1 MAGRIADFARRP
13 PRERAAIYA
22 GVIAL
27 LGLLYWQFGL
37 SPVRKA
43 GKDAEA
49 ELASAQEQGRKLNKD
64 KRARDELVAQQE
76 KLKEQIEQNQ
86 KALPTDAEM
95 PAFFDMLARKFAEA
109 GVQVN
114 RREVKREISVE
125 NFVKAPVDV
134 EIVGTYYQIKQFF
147 ASLRPR
153 TDATAATPGVGS
165 GEKDRIVTV
174 EDVNVSNPRIV
185 NGQLLLTA
193 KFTAST
199 FRAIAPPPPP
209 PTPGAPATP
218 PPAAPTPAAP
228 TPAAPTPAAPGV
240 DPSTSKPPLTP
251 AAAKQAADA
260 AYDTSANRARGVG
273 SDAPPAAGSGADRP
287 KGGQ

>member
-1 MAGRIADFARRP
+1 MASALSDFARRP
-13 PRERAAIYA
+13 PGTRAAVYV
-22 GVIAL
+22 GVAAA

-37 SPVRKA
+37 SPVRSSVKA
-43 GKDAEA
+43 AEA
-49 ELASAQEQGRKLNKD
+49 ELESEVGNSRRLAKEKKE
-64 KRARDELVAQQE
+64 RDELIATQE
-76 KLKEQIEQNQ
+76 QLKVQIEQNQ

-114 RREVKREISVE
+114 RRTVKTEISVE

>member
-95 PAFFDMLARKFAEA
+95 PAFFDMLARRFAEA
-109 GVQVN
+109 GVLVR
-114 RREVKREISVE
+114 RREVRPEVTVE
-125 NFVKAPVDV
+125 NFIKAPVEV
-134 EIVGTYYQIKQFF
+134 EISGTYYQLMQFF

-153 TDATAATPGVGS
+153 SDGGTAPGNAAT
-165 GEKDRIVTV
+165 EKDRIVTV
-174 EDVNVSNPRIV
+174 EDLSVFDPRVVNN
-185 NGQLLLTA
+185 QLILTA
-193 KFTAST
+193 KFQAST
-199 FRAIAPPPPP
+199 FRA
-209 PTPGAPATP
+209 
-218 PPAAPTPAAP
+218 TPAAP
-228 TPAAPTPAAPGV
+228 PAATPGKPAAAPAQPAKPAAPPAGAAVPGQAV
-240 DPSTSKPPLTP
+240 TP

-260 AYDTSANRARGVG
+260 ANAATIDRARVDGEPPVG
-273 SDAPPAAGSGADRP
+273 TGTGSGSGSGADRL
-287 KGGQ
+287 KGGL

>member
-1 MAGRIADFARRP
+1 MASALSDFARRP
-13 PRERAAIYA
+13 PGTRAAVYV
-22 GVIAL
+22 GVAAA

-37 SPVRKA
+37 SPVRSAVKES
-43 GKDAEA
+43 EA
-49 ELASAQEQGRKLNKD
+49 ELESQVATSRQLAKEKKERDALVATQEQ
-64 KRARDELVAQQE
+64 
-76 KLKEQIEQNQ
+76 LKAQIEQNQ

-153 TDATAATPGVGS
+153 ADAGATPGVGS

-174 EDVNVSNPRIV
+174 EDVNVSNPRVV

-199 FRAIAPPPPP
+199 FRAVAPPPPAAP
-209 PTPGAPATP
+209 APGAAPATP
-218 PPAAPTPAAP
+218 PAPAKPTTPATGAAAPS
-228 TPAAPTPAAPGV
+228 PGTA
-240 DPSTSKPPLTP
+240 TSAPPLTVSG
-251 AAAKQAADA
+251 AKQAADA
-260 AYDTSANRARGVG
+260 AYDTSANRGRGLG
-273 SDAPPAAGSGADRP
+273 SDTPPAGSGSGVDRL